1 MKQKLALLLA
11 VLMLV
16 SAFAACGGTKEE
28 APAAEA
34 PAAEAPAAPA
44 APPAA
49 PAEPGTGEVS
59 GRDDLNLALVGV
71 VSSLDPFTTS
81 LTVDLEVFHQIYEPL
96 FYIDDYS
103 VPHGRVAEEYSVS
116 EDGLTYT
123 FKIRENVKF
132 HNGEQCTADDVVFTY
147 QKAMES
153 GVLAP
158 YVNMITSVEKT
169 GDFEVTM
176 TLTQAYTPFINNTAN
191 VFVISKKAY
200 EEAGDAFGATVTGAG
215 TGPYAVA
222 SADLQTKI
230 VLEAFDDYYLGEAA
244 IENVTYTVMADNSAR
259 LIAFE
264 TGELDFTAIPT
275 ANWAEIEGSGKY
287 TTFLNPTSHIS
298 YMMINPQTDTVL
310 KNQDVRYAV
319 QYAIDREA
327 INIIAY
333 EGMAEEAYHMMHPEY
348 IFGASDDT
356 FKFEYSPEKAK
367 EYLAKAGYPD
377 GVDIGEIQ
385 YTTANYF
392 PKIAQTIQQNLAD
405 VGITCEIV
413 GGQTSDLVVGWRA
426 GEFNALIS
434 GFNAALDYDY
444 FTRYASPAVSTSFV
458 KFEGSEYD
466 HEYILDMFNKG
477 AAELDPDKRIEI
489 YTELEN
495 YIAATGCYVP
505 CFYKSLPYAWDQNL
519 NVVLDLN
526 WYYIYEWSWN

>member
-16 SAFAACGGTKEE
+16 SAFAGCGGTKQEE

-34 PAAEAPAAPA
+34 PAAEAPAAP
-44 APPAA
+44 PAA
-49 PAEPGTGEVS
+49 PAEPGDGSVS
-59 GRDDLNLALVGV
+59 GRTDLNLDLVGV
-71 VSSLDPFTTS
+71 VSSLDPFSTA
-81 LTVDLEVFHQIYEPL
+81 LTVDLVLFHQIYEPL
-96 FYIDDYS
+96 FYVDDYS
-103 VPHGRVAEEYSVS
+103 VPHGRVAEEYNVS

-123 FKIRENVKF
+123 FKIREDCYF
-132 HNGEQCTADDVVFTY
+132 HNGKQCTADDVVFSY

-158 YVNMITSVEKT
+158 YVGSITNVEKT
-169 GDFEVTM
+169 GDFEVAM
-176 TLTQAYTPFINNTAN
+176 TLAQAYTPFINNTAN
-191 VFVISKKAY
+191 VFIVDKDAY
-200 EEAGDAFGATVTGAG
+200 ETAGDTFGATITGAG
-215 TGPYAVA
+215 TGPYKVV
-222 SADLQTKI
+222 SADLNTKI
-230 VLEAFDDYYLGEAA
+230 ELTAFDKYYRGEAA
-244 IENVTYTVMADNSAR
+244 IKDVTYTVMADTSAG

-264 TGELDFTAIPT
+264 TGELDFYSIPT

-287 TTFLNPTSHIS
+287 TTYLNPTSHIS

-310 KNQDVRYAV
+310 KNQDLRYAV
-319 QYAIDREA
+319 QYAIDRDA
-327 INIIAY
+327 INIVAY
-333 EGMAEEAYHMMHPEY
+333 EGMATPAYQMMHPEY
-348 IFGASDDT
+348 IFGANEDT
-356 FKFEYSPEKAK
+356 FRFEYSPEKAK

-385 YTTANYF
+385 YTTASYY

-405 VGITCEIV
+405 VGITCTLT

-426 GEFNALIS
+426 GEFNCLVS
-434 GFNAALDYDY
+434 GFNASLDYDY

-466 HEYILDMFNKG
+466 HEWILDMFNKG

-495 YIAATGCYVP
+495 YLAATGCYVP
-505 CFYKSLPYAWDQNL
+505 CFWKPLPYAWDKNL